1 MDHAPST
8 LLLLLVVLAA
18 FPALIAGRVARRVPP
33 TSRCMTKRLSAGYR
47 KLHPV
52 RTLVRCEER
61 DAPTTSTAKRPT
73 EKKTISELDTA
84 PDGIAFAL
92 TRRCPRGD
100 VSNVSVY
107 FENNR
112 VARARFGLAGGLAW
126 LGFLTFG
133 VVSEQVKTRT
143 EVKAINEGAIQVD
156 APEVLLPSG
165 LKVQDLRLGGGD
177 AGCGIL
183 GRTSGEKGCG
193 EPRRGDLVTIA
204 FDGLLDDGT
213 SFASQKR
220 EISFVYGNRPN
231 EAAGISR
238 GLLEGISTMTQGG
251 VRQITVP
258 ADLGFG
264 DKEVETA
271 SGVKIPAGSTLRYNV
286 KLKRVSVAPS

>member
-92 TRRCPRGD
+92 TR
-100 VSNVSVY
+100 
-107 FENNR
+107 
-112 VARARFGLAGGLAW
+112 RFGLAGGLAW